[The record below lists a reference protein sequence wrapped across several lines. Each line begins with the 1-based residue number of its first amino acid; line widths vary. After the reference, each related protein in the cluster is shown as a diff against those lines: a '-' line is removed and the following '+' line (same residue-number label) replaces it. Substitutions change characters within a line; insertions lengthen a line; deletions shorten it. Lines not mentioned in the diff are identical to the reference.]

1 MTTVTLTT
9 IQPMQV
15 MTTPRTQAMI
25 MPTMPVMTMLH
36 TIITTTIQLTQSM
49 LTLMTMHLARVM
61 TTGIHTP
68 LLWHSV
74 QRQRAQPMMSLSQRS
89 RAGR

>member
-1 MTTVTLTT
+1 M
-9 IQPMQV
+9 P
-15 MTTPRTQAMI
+15 QAMI
-25 MPTMPVMTMLH
+25 MPTMPVMTMRTTTMTTPLAKSMTIHMTMPH

-68 LLWHSV
+68 LLWC
-74 QRQRAQPMMSLSQRS
+74 
-89 RAGR
+89 